1 MSRFTSDSPS
11 MAVAISS
18 NPRLAMAQNGGSA
31 ITAVTARK
39 SPHGMT
45 IMRMSSI
52 KFLALA
58 VLVIVVLLTLAEF
71 GPAVLSGR

>member
-1 MSRFTSDSPS
+1 MSRDERR
-11 MAVAISS
+11 ICHH
-18 NPRLAMAQNGGSA
+18 GGDCPP
-31 ITAVTARK
+31 K

>member
-1 MSRFTSDSPS
+1 
-11 MAVAISS
+11 
-18 NPRLAMAQNGGSA
+18 
-31 ITAVTARK
+31 
-39 SPHGMT
+39 
-45 IMRMSSI
+45 MRMSSI